1 MVRLVLKDV
10 SFCQFS
16 RPRLSL
22 PADRESQTVDRYN
35 ILLFYSISL
44 FAAPLHFSWQNKGTF
59 RTWQKQ
65 ILWSRICMDFIF
77 LILLPF
83 FLISLFF
90 YPAFKFVLFFF
101 NILALFYSYLLD
113 FCYLLIENHFKF
125 TKIYPLFYLV
135 AV

>member
-44 FAAPLHFSWQNKGTF
+44 FAAPLHFSLGCPKKTKSPNFVSQQNP
-59 RTWQKQ
+59 
-65 ILWSRICMDFIF
+65 LVFIG
-77 LILLPF
+77 
-83 FLISLFF
+83 
-90 YPAFKFVLFFF
+90 
-101 NILALFYSYLLD
+101 
-113 FCYLLIENHFKF
+113 
-125 TKIYPLFYLV
+125 
-135 AV
+135 